1 MVERE
6 HSFAV
11 EVSAS
16 SSATAAALFELL
28 TDAPG
33 WSRWAGPLIATSRWD
48 REGGTAPAGVGA
60 IRAVGRKPFLVREET
75 VVYEQDRRHVYALR
89 TRLPVRDYQG
99 EIRLLPRG
107 GGGTDLVWRCT
118 FGQRVPFSGPVIRA
132 GVRLLIKDLA
142 RRAVRAAER

>member
-16 SSATAAALFELL
+16 SSAAAATLFELV
-28 TDAPG
+28 TDATR
-33 WSRWAGPLIATSRWD
+33 WSTWAGPLIATSRWD
-48 REGGTAPAGVGA
+48 REGEMLPAGVGA
-60 IRAVGRKPFLVREET
+60 IRALGMKPFLLREET

-89 TRLPVRDYQG
+89 TRLPVKDYQG
-99 EIRLLPRG
+99 EVRLLPRD

-118 FGQRVPFSGPVIRA
+118 FGQRIPFSGPIIRA
-132 GVRLLIKDLA
+132 GVRLLIKDLT
-142 RRAVRAAER
+142 RRAIRAAER